1 MTDAKYSICVVGG
14 TGAEGSGLALRWAH
28 AGHKVTIGS
37 RDESKARDAAK
48 ELNAVLGD
56 ERIVG
61 VQNAKGAAEASI
73 VVLTVPYASQVATVS
88 GLKEQLA
95 GKILIDVTVPL
106 VPPKVSTVQLPET
119 DSCVVNIQKMLGA
132 SVRVV
137 SAFQNVSAHKLK
149 KLDYAIDCDVLVAC
163 DDREAREIG
172 IALAKDAGLARHRRR
187 SARQFRRRREPHLG
201 ADLDQPQ
208 VQGAGCRH
216 PHHRPRCGSGHE
228 LIARRLAAALSA
240 GHSGARGAG
249 KFTQPA

>member
-28 AGHKVTIGS
+28 AGHRVTIGS
-37 RDESKARDAAK
+37 RDESKAKGAAS
-48 ELNAVLGD
+48 ELNAILGG

-61 VQNAKGAAEASI
+61 VENAKGAAEAEI
-73 VVLTVPYASQVATVS
+73 VVLTVPFASQVATVG

-119 DSCVVNIQKMLGA
+119 DSCVVNIQKVLGA

-149 KLDYAIDCDVLVAC
+149 KLDYSIDCDVLVAC

-172 IALAKDAGLARHRRR
+172 IALAKDAGLRGIDAGPLANSVVAESLT
-187 SARQFRRRREPHLG
+187 SALIWINRKYKVPDAGIRITG
-201 ADLDQPQ
+201 LDAT
-208 VQGAGCRH
+208 AGT
-216 PHHRPRCGSGHE
+216 G
-228 LIARRLAAALSA
+228 
-240 GHSGARGAG
+240 
-249 KFTQPA
+249 